1 MNKAFTLSYNDVIRK
16 SGQNEETLLQCAYS
30 EVLSCQK
37 RAEVCISLNILKVCC
52 EYLLFHLGEALL
64 SFSYQ

>member
-1 MNKAFTLSYNDVIRK
+1 MNKAFTLSYNDVIKK

-37 RAEVCISLNILKVCC
+37 RAEVSRVK
-52 EYLLFHLGEALL
+52 F
-64 SFSYQ
+64 

>member
-37 RAEVCISLNILKVCC
+37 RAEVCISLNILKVCF

-64 SFSYQ
+64 SFSY